1 MPLLPYGSPVVKG
14 LPKGG
19 TTNQSL
25 VKNSNSNYDTKWMTI
40 SGTGGPETDPVFN
53 AWLLTNPL
61 SGYLTT
67 ISGLN
72 HASLNNLNYASSGHT
87 GFQPAGSY
95 LTTISGLNIS
105 LLNNDIPYLTTISGL
120 DYNLL
125 INKPTNL
132 NQFTNGPGYLTVEVD
147 TLDSVVSRG
156 NYTTSTANF
165 QNATAI
171 ILGKI
176 IPGTP
181 GANQPGVLKLISA
194 GDNTYYTTFTAPT
207 QTANETY
214 TLPTAMPDTNK
225 ILQSSSVGVLSWITI
240 PTSMV
245 WPSGAGIAVYSG
257 SGSWSSSISGTS
269 SQFVKGDG
277 SLDSSTYLTSVTAHN
292 ILSTTHGDTLA
303 DSVHRGDILYGNA
316 TPAWARLPFPAS
328 PTGKV
333 IQATATDVAWST
345 NPLTIGTS
353 ASVSGSNTGDQ
364 TIASLGLDADLATFS
379 LPANTTITT
388 FGASLIDDAAAVNA
402 IATLGLD
409 ADIATLS
416 LPASTT
422 ITAAAATILD
432 DVSIAAINATLG
444 TLANPMTTEG
454 DLIIGGASGAPKR
467 LADVAVNQVL
477 VSGGVGADPAW
488 SGTPTFA
495 GLTLTGALARGA
507 NAITGSGDLGA
518 TGTYIGNAY
527 ITRHYLSSNVY
538 LDGATA
544 NRADLTSAAG
554 FLSLTV
560 PTGVGWDT
568 MGQTPFS
575 EAQRAPLPYWRLAE
589 DSCWALVQ
597 QGRLLLSKPLPTK

>member
-1 MPLLPYGSPVVKG
+1 MGLLPFGEST
-14 LPKGG
+14 PKKKLIPAGG

-105 LLNNDIPYLTTISGL
+105 LLNNDIPYLTT
-120 DYNLL
+120 
-125 INKPTNL
+125 
-132 NQFTNGPGYLTVEVD
+132 
-147 TLDSVVSRG
+147 
-156 NYTTSTANF
+156 
-165 QNATAI
+165 
-171 ILGKI
+171 
-176 IPGTP
+176 
-181 GANQPGVLKLISA
+181 
-194 GDNTYYTTFTAPT
+194 
-207 QTANETY
+207 
-214 TLPTAMPDTNK
+214 
-225 ILQSSSVGVLSWITI
+225 
-240 PTSMV
+240 
-245 WPSGAGIAVYSG
+245 
-257 SGSWSSSISGTS
+257 
-269 SQFVKGDG
+269 
-277 SLDSSTYLTSVTAHN
+277 
-292 ILSTTHGDTLA
+292 A

-364 TIASLGLDADLATFS
+364 IVPSTESGASHNFLTAYDAGTGAFSKAQPSTSDISGLGSIATQNASSVSITGGSISALSGFSINDANGGVGNYTVTIAPISSTTLN
-379 LPANTTITT
+379 ANRTLTI
-388 FGASLIDDAAAVNA
+388 DMVNA
-402 IATLGLD
+402 ASTIKLGYNL
-409 ADIATLS
+409 TLS
-416 LPASTT
+416 
-422 ITAAAATILD
+422 AAATIGGTNTG
-432 DVSIAAINATLG
+432 DVSLPTNHGLSLTNQVIGMGTPSTCTASTTNAVTTTTHTHAITGFLSSVTAHNLLSATHGDTTAASEADGHFILGVSSAWASSGWTMPSASPTTGQVLGYSGANAATWVAGL
-444 TLANPMTTEG
+444 TNPMTTEG
-454 DLIIGGASGAPKR
+454 DLLIGGTSGAPKR

-477 VSGGVGADPAW
+477 VSGGAGADPAW

-538 LDGATA
+538 LDGGTA
-544 NRADLTSAAG
+544 NRADLTSGAGLLIANGANWGWVGHDGTNAFFRSSTSTFNLLAAG
-554 FLSLTV
+554 GGFLL
-560 PTGVGWDT
+560 GVGSAGAITSVKAVTHQIGNLQISDDGT
-568 MGQTPFS
+568 YVTT
-575 EAQRAPLPYWRLAE
+575 QRVA
-589 DSCWALVQ
+589 
-597 QGRLLLSKPLPTK
+597 